1 MDQRMDQRVEQK
13 VDQKKLRRYEHSL
26 AISGAGM
33 IMFGSWN
40 IIKTAVFF
48 VITPIDKVYDE
59 LTHDMDIDWKD
70 VSISEDTCKYLV
82 LAAILMLLLFS
93 LMLRLFIGRA
103 AIQEGRRIRRRR
115 AVYVV
120 LAALIGA
127 VLLFGIVA
135 RVIAF
140 LKGVETLS
148 EITGSS
154 TVSIFVDVTSFF
166 CALELVIAAIM
177 VRRLRKGAA

>member
-1 MDQRMDQRVEQK
+1 MDQRIDQSA
-13 VDQKKLRRYEHSL
+13 DQKKLRRYEHSL
-26 AISGAGM
+26 AISGAGI

-48 VITPIDKVYDE
+48 VITPIDKVYAA
-59 LTHDMDIDWKD
+59 LTRDIEIDWGD
-70 VSISEDTCKYLV
+70 VPFSKETGTYLV
-82 LAAILMLLLFS
+82 LAAVLMLLLLS

-120 LAALIGA
+120 LAALVGA
-127 VLLFGIVA
+127 VLLFGIVV

-148 EITGSS
+148 GITDAS

>member
-1 MDQRMDQRVEQK
+1 M
-13 VDQKKLRRYEHSL
+13 
-26 AISGAGM
+26 
-33 IMFGSWN
+33 
-40 IIKTAVFF
+40 
-48 VITPIDKVYDE
+48 
-59 LTHDMDIDWKD
+59 
-70 VSISEDTCKYLV
+70 
-82 LAAILMLLLFS
+82 ILMLLLFS

-115 AVYVV
+115 VVYVV
-120 LAALIGA
+120 LAALVGA
-127 VLLFGIVA
+127 VLLFGIVL

-148 EITGSS
+148 GITGAS